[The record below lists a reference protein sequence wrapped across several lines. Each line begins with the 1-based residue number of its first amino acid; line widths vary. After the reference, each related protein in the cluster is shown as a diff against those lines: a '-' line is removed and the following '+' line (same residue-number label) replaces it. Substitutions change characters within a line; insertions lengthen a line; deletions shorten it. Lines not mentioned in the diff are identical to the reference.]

1 MSTNEGENSMEAT
14 NQMAQNNS
22 LAGARAW
29 FAEEGLERRSDDRVL
44 AGVAGAFARRY
55 EVNPFAARVLAV
67 FGVLLTTPLSYI
79 ALWVLMPKAD

>member
-1 MSTNEGENSMEAT
+1 M
-14 NQMAQNNS
+14 
-22 LAGARAW
+22 
-29 FAEEGLERRSDDRVL
+29 L

-55 EVNPFAARVLAV
+55 KVNPFAARVLAV